1 MINNSVL
8 FLLKKIESLNNI
20 TDRIF
25 IDILKNYEL
34 TNEKYKNLLGQNS
47 SSRTNLNDVVSFF
60 SGRKRNYFTISSK
73 EDFNNLI
80 LKKRYNKLGR
90 NHYISSSK

>member
-34 TNEKYKNLLGQNS
+34 TNEKYKNLLGQNE
-47 SSRTNLNDVVSFF
+47 TDPKNW
-60 SGRKRNYFTISSK
+60 T
-73 EDFNNLI
+73 
-80 LKKRYNKLGR
+80 
-90 NHYISSSK
+90 